1 MAFYEYC
8 SKVYKATLSNEERRK
23 LSKNKSSVVE
33 RGRRPQPRYLF
44 IDGHPQTETHLQ
56 IVRAEPIVPS
66 LSFLPPSEESNKE
79 KFHICMLLLFKPFS
93 NFSDLYNGISWEN
106 TYLSAEFGRYLDQIK
121 NIKEMHIGLI
131 EKEDNRSQSNLGTIG
146 EDVQDE
152 NDDIDFLREEVNN
165 NHNSTHQLLEKD
177 IDLMTSQALDIIK
190 SSGWLNESNNSQSI
204 LSDNHFCSSA
214 SQQLLWKKDIKTQG
228 EKILENMYTNENE
241 EVENQIISGRSLSV
255 QEDNSIE
262 FSAEIYEEKNLDI
275 IITNIVTKFSL

>member
-1 MAFYEYC
+1 
-8 SKVYKATLSNEERRK
+8 
-23 LSKNKSSVVE
+23 
-33 RGRRPQPRYLF
+33 
-44 IDGHPQTETHLQ
+44 
-56 IVRAEPIVPS
+56 
-66 LSFLPPSEESNKE
+66 
-79 KFHICMLLLFKPFS
+79 
-93 NFSDLYNGISWEN
+93 
-106 TYLSAEFGRYLDQIK
+106 
-121 NIKEMHIGLI
+121 MHIGLI
-131 EKEDNRSQSNLGTIG
+131 EKEDNRSQSNRGTIG